1 MAKMELESKIP
12 FLSSPLHILKNLT
25 KFSQLLKNLI
35 IRDLKIRYHN
45 SVIGYGWSLLE
56 PLALTV
62 TFYILFAILSDD
74 KDPYRPLTILLGILL
89 WSLFA
94 KSFSLGTVAL
104 QRNSSMIKKVYFPRE
119 LFLFSKCGYQVV
131 QLSLSLLV
139 IIPMLIHYRLVP
151 TTMIL
156 LLPAAILLTSLLGL
170 GLALITSIW
179 QTRARDIEHIV
190 TIFLRISFYL
200 SPVFYPLKMITN
212 GRIPS
217 QYSEIYL
224 IINPMATY
232 ITMIRSAFTG
242 ESLGIPM
249 ENLYITV
256 GITIAI
262 FWIGCIYFVRNERQ
276 AVKNL

>member
-1 MAKMELESKIP
+1 MTSLTVESKKP
-12 FLSSPLHILKNLT
+12 FLLSPIRIYRNLRNYNH
-25 KFSQLLKNLI
+25 LLRHLI
-35 IRDLKIRYHN
+35 SRDLKIRYHN
-45 SVIGYGWSLLE
+45 SIVGYGWSVLE

-74 KDPYRPLTILLGILL
+74 VDPYRPLSILLGILL

-94 KSFSLGTVAL
+94 KSFSLGTIAL
-104 QRNSSMIKKVYFPRE
+104 QRNAAMIKKVYFPRE
-119 LFLFSKCGYQVV
+119 LFLFSKSGYQIV

-139 IIPMLIHYRLVP
+139 ILPLLLHYRLVP

-156 LLPAAILLTSLLGL
+156 WLPVTITLTSMLGL
-170 GLALITSIW
+170 GLAFFTSIW
-179 QTRARDIEHIV
+179 QTKARDVEHIV

-200 SPVFYPLKMITN
+200 TPVFYPLKMITS

-217 QYSEIYL
+217 QYTDVYL
-224 IINPMATY
+224 AINPMATY

-242 ESLGIPM
+242 EPLGIPV
-249 ENLYITV
+249 ENLYLTV
-256 GITIAI
+256 GSTVAI
-262 FWIGCIYFVRNERQ
+262 FWLGCIYFVRKERQ